1 MGKWVLPDGY
11 CQSGNSYHQTL
22 FANDHI
28 WRDKMDVNI
37 KFEPTQHH
45 LRFKKKKKKTG
56 MRTDSFAYTIFYF
69 L

>member
-1 MGKWVLPDGY
+1 
-11 CQSGNSYHQTL
+11 
-22 FANDHI
+22 
-28 WRDKMDVNI
+28 MDVNI

-45 LRFKKKKKKTG
+45 LRFKKKKKTG